1 MALIINGIIF
11 NLIIEKYIV
20 IAGTLMLYRGNE
32 RMEWVKLRK
41 RLKEDIYIYIF
52 FYYNDYYKLTLLA
65 DN

>member
-41 RLKEDIYIYIF
+41 RLKGDIYIYIF

>member
-1 MALIINGIIF
+1 MALVINRIIF